1 MSSFFWTEP
10 INDFRVRSYH
20 HQAFASKVDETIYSL
35 ESEEA
40 LMLHNE
46 EQIFTIQQ
54 MWCCALK
61 SKQQTQHTAPQ
72 IGFNAFI
79 LDFTLKTRTYI
90 KKNVNLF
97 MVIT

>member
-1 MSSFFWTEP
+1 MNLLGNCPGPQRFLHLLTHVILFWTEL
-10 INDFRVRSYH
+10 INYFHVSLYH

-61 SKQQTQHTAPQ
+61 
-72 IGFNAFI
+72 
-79 LDFTLKTRTYI
+79 
-90 KKNVNLF
+90 
-97 MVIT
+97 